1 MGENKRETKRG
12 PQRYEIMAR
21 SGIGRSPIAD
31 RPRKGHRLR
40 GGLLCG
46 SLQLQCRCDK
56 KGVVLI
62 LGLSD
67 TSSVLHEVEP
77 IL

>member
-1 MGENKRETKRG
+1 
-12 PQRYEIMAR
+12 MAR

-31 RPRKGHRLR
+31 RPTKGHRLR
-40 GGLLCG
+40 VPGVDWFAARR
-46 SLQLQCRCDK
+46 SSNAVVTK
-56 KGVVLI
+56 KEGVGLI